1 MLDGETSGFPGKSG
15 RRFGRFLGQP
25 GPMHD
30 GARHA
35 EGARRVADGPV
46 SGLLKVGRCHISGE
60 AAQPL
65 PRRANPGEASPNSL
79 RDSGSLKFG
88 QGREDVE
95 LQSPSRGRAV
105 DALAQRHER
114 DAEGLH
120 VLQQCTSFFSVA
132 ARGNPARQTN
142 QDVEPPR
149 RFASCIS
156 ASRAGRLSF
165 VPDTPLSTNS
175 VGVHP
180 RARRSAAA
188 RSAGCRRSVRRC

>member
-1 MLDGETSGFPGKSG
+1 
-15 RRFGRFLGQP
+15 
-25 GPMHD
+25 MHD

-35 EGARRVADGPV
+35 EGARCVADGQV

-79 RDSGSLKFG
+79 RDSGPLKFG

-120 VLQQCTSFFSVA
+120 SA
-132 ARGNPARQTN
+132 AH
-142 QDVEPPR
+142 
-149 RFASCIS
+149 FAS
-156 ASRAGRLSF
+156 
-165 VPDTPLSTNS
+165 T
-175 VGVHP
+175 
-180 RARRSAAA
+180 
-188 RSAGCRRSVRRC
+188 